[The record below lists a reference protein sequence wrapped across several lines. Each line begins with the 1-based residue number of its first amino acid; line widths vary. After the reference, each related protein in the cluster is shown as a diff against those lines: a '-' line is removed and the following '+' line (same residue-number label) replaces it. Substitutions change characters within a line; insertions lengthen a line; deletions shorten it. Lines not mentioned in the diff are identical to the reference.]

1 MKSLHIAPVSEE
13 TTEEMI
19 KEKFAEF
26 GTVEKV
32 QKIRDYAFVH
42 LSSREEAVK
51 AKETAEKTLN
61 GSEVIKLFCIKS

>member
-1 MKSLHIAPVSEE
+1 
-13 TTEEMI
+13 MI

-51 AKETAEKTLN
+51 AKESAEKTLN
-61 GSEVIKLFCIKS
+61 GAEVIIFSSN